1 MYLECGPCTIRSW
14 RNDDEES
21 LPIQANNRKIW
32 LNLRDQFPH
41 PYTTGDAQRWLQ
53 HITAVRPESS
63 FAIDVAGEA
72 VGGIGL
78 VLQSDIERCSAE
90 VGYWLGEQYWGRGI
104 ATAALKTLTA
114 YAFKN
119 FNLTRVFALPFA
131 RNDASIRVLEK
142 AGYTCEGRL
151 RRSAIKD
158 GVVLDQF
165 MYAKTDDM

>member
-1 MYLECGPCTIRSW
+1 VYLECGPCTIRSW

-21 LPIQANNRKIW
+21 LPLHANNRTIW

-41 PYTTGDAQRWLQ
+41 PYTRADAQRWLQ
-53 HITAVRPESS
+53 HTTAVTPETS
-63 FAIDVAGEA
+63 FAIDVAGES

-78 VLQSDIERCSAE
+78 VLQTDIERCSAE
-90 VGYWLGEQYWGRGI
+90 VGYWLGEQHWGRGI
-104 ATAALKTLTA
+104 TTAALKALTA
-114 YAFKN
+114 YAFKT

-158 GVVLDQF
+158 AVVLDQF